1 MTGNRRGNRDMPFGG
16 VDADA
21 TQRLLAT
28 ELLRIQQ
35 YVERHADGH
44 STGDHSAEHSES
56 TPPTL
61 SFLTSR
67 FFLSPFERDVLMLC
81 AGVEL
86 DYAFAR
92 SCAVAHGDPPATHA
106 TFSLALA
113 TLPNAHWSA
122 LSPQAPLRRWRLIRT
137 HDRGP
142 LVTSPLAIDER
153 ILHFLLGV
161 DAVDTALAGMVRL
174 EAPPD
179 AVLPPS
185 QMSAVAQLRGLLA
198 GSGSS
203 AGTGLVRLIG
213 PRSVSL
219 DVARRACADLG
230 AAPLFTRLVDLPQ
243 MPAERAD
250 VARLLA
256 RECILRPAVVV
267 VDGTGGSH
275 DSIAWLTGEC
285 TGAVILLADKGVLTA
300 ERSAVIEV
308 THAPLAEQLTAWRS
322 QLGERFDVGASD
334 LERIAGQFTLAADG
348 IADVLD
354 DAEAAVRTG
363 APAAV
368 AVWRACRLRSRHGLD
383 ALAQRIVPR
392 AAWDDLILPEPQVGL
407 LRDIARQ
414 VKYRATVYDRWG
426 FAGKSGRGLGISAL
440 FTGESGTGKTMAAE
454 VVAGE
459 LDLDLYRID
468 LAAVINKYI
477 GETEKN
483 LGRVFD
489 AAADS
494 GAVLLFDEADALFG
508 KRSDVKDS
516 HDRYA
521 NIELAYLLQRM
532 EDYRGLAI
540 LTTNVKTLL
549 DAAFLRRIRFVVQF
563 PFPDAVRRAEIW
575 QRTFPTTL
583 PCSAIYIDRL
593 ARLNVSGGNIRNIA
607 VNAAFLAAEGGEPL
621 SMAHLL
627 RAARVECAKLDK
639 PVNEAEL
646 GGWL

>member
-1 MTGNRRGNRDMPFGG
+1 MTRKRQGDRETAPAA
-16 VDADA
+16 VSADA

-28 ELLRIQQ
+28 ELARLQRHL
-35 YVERHADGH
+35 ERHARGDSAVDHRPDHADGL
-44 STGDHSAEHSES
+44 
-56 TPPTL
+56 PPTL
-61 SFLTSR
+61 SFLTTR

-86 DYAFAR
+86 DYSFAR
-92 SCAVAHGDPPATHA
+92 SCALAHGEPHATHA

-113 TLPNAHWSA
+113 ALPDAHWSA
-122 LSPQAPLRRWRLIRT
+122 LSPQAPLRRWRLIKT
-137 HDRGP
+137 QDRGP

-161 DAVDTALAGMVRL
+161 EAVDTALAGMVRV
-174 EAPPD
+174 ETPPEG
-179 AVLPPS
+179 VLPPS
-185 QMSAVAQLRGLLA
+185 QMSAVAQLHGLLTRWQA
-198 GSGSS
+198 G
-203 AGTGLVRLIG
+203 AGLVRVIG
-213 PRSVSL
+213 PRAVSL

-243 MPAERAD
+243 LPAERAD
-250 VARLLA
+250 VARLLG
-256 RECILRPAVVV
+256 RECILRPAVVI
-267 VDGTGGSH
+267 VDGTGASH

-285 TGAVILLADKGVLTA
+285 TGAVVLLADRGVLSG

-308 THAPLAEQLTAWRS
+308 AQAPLVEQLTAWRS
-322 QLGERFDVGASD
+322 QLGERLDIGAGD

-354 DAEAAVRTG
+354 DADTAVRAG
-363 APAAV
+363 ASPAA

-383 ALAQRIVPR
+383 TLAQRIVPR
-392 AAWDDLILPEPQVGL
+392 ASWSDLVLPDPQVGL

-563 PFPDAVRRAEIW
+563 PFPDAARRAEIW
-575 QRTFPTTL
+575 QRTFPATL
-583 PCSAIYIDRL
+583 PCSAIHIDRL

-607 VNAAFLAAEGGEPL
+607 VNAAFLAAEGGQPL

-639 PVNEAEL
+639 SVNEAEL

>member
-1 MTGNRRGNRDMPFGG
+1 MTGKRRGQRDVAPGG
-16 VDADA
+16 VGADA

-28 ELLRIQQ
+28 ELLRIQH
-35 YVERHADGH
+35 YIERNADGH
-44 STGDHSAEHSES
+44 ATGEHSS
-56 TPPTL
+56 NHPDSIPPTL

-92 SCAVAHGDPPATHA
+92 ACAVAHGEPQATHA

-122 LSPQAPLRRWRLIRT
+122 LSPQAPLRRWRLIKT

-161 DAVDTALAGMVRL
+161 EAVDTALAGMVRL

-179 AVLPPS
+179 GVLPPS
-185 QMSAVAQLRGLLA
+185 HLSAVAQLRGLLTELRA
-198 GSGSS
+198 G
-203 AGTGLVRLIG
+203 AGLVRLIG

-243 MPAERAD
+243 LPAERAD
-250 VARLLA
+250 VARFLA

-285 TGAVILLADKGVLTA
+285 TGAVILLADKGVLTG

-308 THAPLAEQLTAWRS
+308 THAPLVEQLTAWRS
-322 QLGERFDVGASD
+322 QLGERFDVGTSD

-354 DAEAAVRTG
+354 DAEATVRAG

-383 ALAQRIVPR
+383 TLAQRIVPR
-392 AAWDDLILPEPQVGL
+392 AVWNDLVLPEPQVGL

-575 QRTFPTTL
+575 QRTFPATL
-583 PCSAIYIDRL
+583 PCSALHIDRL